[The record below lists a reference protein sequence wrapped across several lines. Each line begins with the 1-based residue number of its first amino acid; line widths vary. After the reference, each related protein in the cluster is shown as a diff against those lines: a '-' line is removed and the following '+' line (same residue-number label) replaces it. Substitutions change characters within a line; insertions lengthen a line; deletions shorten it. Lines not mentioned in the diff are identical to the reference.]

1 MHLHEHFSVED
12 YCYAVDLATFRTN
25 QEGHATVD
33 ALWAEIHEEEL
44 TLCKGQLF
52 AYDTHTFEQFRK
64 NLNRRYG
71 GHVMYRWDGYQMW
84 SATNDFRKMM
94 IAFSEM
100 SPAFERLPSVP
111 EKYTGWF
118 SLKG

>member
-1 MHLHEHFSVED
+1 MHLDENFSLD
-12 YCYAVDLATFRTN
+12 KYCYAVNLSTFTTN
-25 QEGHATVD
+25 QDGHATVD
-33 ALWAEIHEEEL
+33 ALWAEMHEEEL

-52 AYDTHTFEQFRK
+52 AYDAPTFEAFQQ

-100 SPAFERLPSVP
+100 SPALDRLPLVP

-118 SLKG
+118 SIKD